1 MSVGPPMVQPTGTS
15 TWQHVGTTTDTAAQ
29 VGVGMAKG
37 VDDEVP
43 VGVGLGVADGS
54 EDAVAVML
62 GDTLALGCK
71 LEEAAIWEGLA
82 VAC

>member
-1 MSVGPPMVQPTGTS
+1 
-15 TWQHVGTTTDTAAQ
+15 
-29 VGVGMAKG
+29 MAKG